1 MEIKKNMIRD
11 FKKKYGY
18 KYDMYNKAHN
28 KKISKMVNENSD
40 KYLEQYENA
49 LSNFDMGVMFIKNEY

>member
-1 MEIKKNMIRD
+1 MLDSEI
-11 FKKKYGY
+11 FKT
-18 KYDMYNKAHN
+18 YNKAHN